1 MKGIDM
7 TQEQIQQTQVK
18 IANLQKLAE
27 QASTWSERCM
37 IENTIDFLKR
47 DLRYLGGQDEKA

>member
-1 MKGIDM
+1 M

-18 IANLQKLAE
+18 IANLQKLAKE
-27 QASTWSERCM
+27 ASTWTERCM
-37 IENTIDFLKR
+37 IENAIDFLKR